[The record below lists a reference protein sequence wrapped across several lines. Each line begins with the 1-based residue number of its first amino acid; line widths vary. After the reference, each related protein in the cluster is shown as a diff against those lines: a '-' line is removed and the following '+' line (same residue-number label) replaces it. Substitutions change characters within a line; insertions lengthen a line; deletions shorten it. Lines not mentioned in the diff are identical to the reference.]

1 MRQDNRS
8 FWNLLYSERCRFNL
22 CIIANHRSLNFLCIY
37 LIGCL
42 CLCDCLT
49 QSNHHLL
56 LTLLC
61 LLLRSGFCHDFL
73 CLGSLNE
80 LNLLLNWCSCSNYCL
95 NFCLCHDLSILNW
108 LLILWQCSNCLNV
121 SLILGLDKFLCWLL
135 LH

>member
-1 MRQDNRS
+1 MLN
-8 FWNLLYSERCRFNL
+8 SEWCRFNL
-22 CIIANHRSLNFLCIY
+22 CIIANHRSLVFLCIY

-73 CLGSLNE
+73 RLRSLNE
-80 LNLLLNWCSCSNYCL
+80 LDLLLNWCIDSNDCL
-95 NFCLCHDLSILNW
+95 NFCLSHDLSILNW
-108 LLILWQCSNCLNV
+108 LLILLQCGNCLNF
-121 SLILGLDKFLCWLL
+121 SLILGLYEFLCRLL